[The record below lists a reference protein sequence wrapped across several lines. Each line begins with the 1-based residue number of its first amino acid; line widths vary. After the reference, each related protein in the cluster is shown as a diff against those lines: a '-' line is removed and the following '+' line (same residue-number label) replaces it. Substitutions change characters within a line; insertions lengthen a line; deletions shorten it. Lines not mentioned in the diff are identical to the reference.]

1 VIELEQRIYDLINR
15 SLENKISSEE
25 KRELNEILTNDTEV
39 KKYYDSLMSLSNKD
53 IAEDNSLNTTDV
65 HSKPESKKNIFAKFW
80 DEILSSP
87 GLRYSALI
95 PLGILI
101 GIFSHIAYQ
110 NVVNPNSVNIDKVVG
125 TMADF
130 PTLSGYEAGEEI
142 VIEQDNISGTIT
154 TQLSDEIVIA
164 EVNLILNENMRMD
177 ITFNQNA
184 LSVFGMKPILQDEKS
199 NINWGSGLIRMEVI
213 GENKYLLFFKKKDNP
228 PKELRIKIYDDIRV
242 VYENVIKVG

>member
-1 VIELEQRIYDLINR
+1 VIELDKRIYDLINR
-15 SLENKISSEE
+15 SLENKITSEE
-25 KRELNEILTNDTEV
+25 KRELDEILSNDTEV
-39 KKYYDSLMSLSNKD
+39 KKHYDSLMSFGNKD
-53 IAEDNSLNTTDV
+53 IDKNNNISAAGV
-65 HSKPESKKNIFAKFW
+65 QSKPEQKKNIFARFW

-110 NVVNPNSVNIDKVVG
+110 NVVDPNSVNIDNVLG

-154 TQLSDEIVIA
+154 TQLSDEMVIA

-228 PKELRIKIYDDIRV
+228 PKELRIKIYDDIHV